1 MALLETVPTLSIS
14 TVSRDGLG
22 DLVTLLHDV
31 AVGQS
36 ESATKPAL
44 VTSRQFD
51 ALRRAEAS
59 IRSAIDARSAEVPLD
74 LIAVDVRTAL
84 YAVGEITGEHVSE
97 AVLDEIFSRFCI
109 GK

>member
-1 MALLETVPTLSIS
+1 LGLSAAAPVIAIS
-14 TVSRDGLG
+14 TASGQGL
-22 DLVTLLHDV
+22 DLLSETLYGV
-31 AVGQS
+31 AIG
-36 ESATKPAL
+36 ESDAATRPAL

-51 ALRRAEAS
+51 ALRRAAA
-59 IRSAIDARSAEVPLD
+59 AINAALAARSEGVPLD
-74 LIAVDVRTAL
+74 LLAVDVRTAL